1 MDNVFSGWS
10 LWFLALALAFSAGA
24 FAIWQTNIDNP
35 IDIDNPIYAV
45 QVYLTLSL
53 RRKRR

>member
-10 LWFLALALAFSAGA
+10 LLFLALALAFSAGA

-35 IDIDNPIYAV
+35 IDAV